1 MIFADNVLETTTTVG
16 TGDHILAGPPNGF
29 DSFLSAFSVGDPVYY
44 VVSDS
49 AEGGVDW
56 ETVRGVLQDGPARLT
71 RVEVLASSN
80 GGAAVNWSAGS
91 KRIWSG
97 PPAAALRGM
106 LTDHVGASEPAV
118 KTRGVRWLDISATPH
133 LQKQFDGTGWVIKGS
148 LDPATQ
154 HFVPYRKGAALPG
167 PGAAEGD
174 FPVLQAGG
182 LLDPA
187 RVPLLA
193 AAIEITIAS
202 GVITPTGHYHSV
214 DTEADAASDEIS
226 TISTT
231 GIDEGG
237 LLVLRAENA
246 ARVVTV
252 KDGTG
257 NLNLA
262 AGDFALDDL
271 GKRLLLQRRGA
282 GWDELA
288 RSAQPQEAG
297 LKAKAAVRFGGD
309 GTLSVDGS
317 FNVDSVTDLGTGY
330 YRVNFTTAFPNTNYV
345 IAGAVGDEFVV
356 GGAGML
362 YTRARNIAW
371 CEISTYLHSGAP
383 FDARDVNIAFFEV

>member
-1 MIFADNVLETTTTVG
+1 MRSGGQDKID
-16 TGDHILAGPPNGF
+16 ILR
-29 DSFLSAFSVGDPVYY
+29 D
-44 VVSDS
+44 
-49 AEGGVDW
+49 
-56 ETVRGVLQDGPARLT
+56 Q
-71 RVEVLASSN
+71 VLASSN
-80 GGAAVNWSAGS
+80 AGAAVNWSAGD
-91 KRIWSG
+91 KRIWNG
-97 PPAAALRGM
+97 PPAAALLGM

-118 KTRGVRWLDISATPH
+118 KIRGVRWLDISATPY
-133 LQKQFDGTGWVIKGS
+133 LLKQFDGTGWVIKGS

-154 HFVPYRKGAALPG
+154 HFVPYHKGAALPG
-167 PGAAEGD
+167 PGTAEGD

-193 AAIEITIAS
+193 AASELTIAS
-202 GVITPTGHYHSV
+202 GVIAATSHYHSV
-214 DTEADAASDEIS
+214 DTEADAASDELS
-226 TISTT
+226 TISTA

-271 GKRLLLQRRGA
+271 AKRLLLQRRGA

-330 YRVNFTTAFPNTNYV
+330 YRINFTTAFQSTDYV
-345 IAGAVGDEFVV
+345 IAGAVGDELV
-356 GGAGML
+356 AGQIGIL
-362 YTRARNIAW
+362 YPRARTVAW
-371 CEISTYLHSGAP
+371 CEFSTHLHTGGP
-383 FDARDVNIAFFEV
+383 FDARDVHAVFFEVS